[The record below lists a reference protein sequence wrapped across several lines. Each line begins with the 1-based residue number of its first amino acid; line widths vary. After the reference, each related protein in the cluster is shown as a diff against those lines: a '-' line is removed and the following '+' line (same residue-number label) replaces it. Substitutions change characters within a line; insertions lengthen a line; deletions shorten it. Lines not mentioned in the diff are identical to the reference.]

1 MHRCHFLFILSACFA
16 TTGCTTLTP
25 PIGDIFAVSDDQA
38 AQEFKTSDSEPKSLE
53 LAPPP
58 DVPSFV
64 VELRGTN
71 NESQKF
77 KRPLTDEGTFIQGVL
92 VQSNALK
99 HFGRVK
105 IELWRPRPDG
115 GGYYKID
122 IPYDRKQRTVPPT
135 YDYAIREGDRLIFMK
150 DESSILDDMLGSIGK

>member
-1 MHRCHFLFILSACFA
+1 MEQQKMHSRHLMFLVSACLLTIGCA
-16 TTGCTTLTP
+16 TLSSP
-25 PIGDIFAVSDDQA
+25 MSDVFSVSREQPA
-38 AQEFKTSDSEPKSLE
+38 EASKAPE
-53 LAPPP
+53 LAPET

-64 VELRGTN
+64 VEMRGSD

-77 KRPLTDEGTFIQGVL
+77 QRPLTDEATYIQGVL

-105 IELWRPRPDG
+105 IQLWRLRPDG
-115 GGYYKID
+115 QGYHKLD
-122 IPYDRKQRTVPPT
+122 IPYDRIQRTVPPG

-150 DESSILDDMLGSIGK
+150 DESTVFDDMLGSLGGL